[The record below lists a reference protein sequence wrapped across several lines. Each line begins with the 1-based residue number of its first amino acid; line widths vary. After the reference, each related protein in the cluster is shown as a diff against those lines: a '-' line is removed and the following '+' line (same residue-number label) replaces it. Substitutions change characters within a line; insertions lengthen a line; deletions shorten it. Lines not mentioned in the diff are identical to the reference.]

1 MKTTDELVLTG
12 LTSPG
17 YWNVCWQSQSSFE
30 FSIQINNAVDFCL
43 KNILKIT
50 ENKNYGMDLIITK
63 VVTIKLIKLFNLI
76 VNYKNVSPLLFG
88 MI

>member
-1 MKTTDELVLTG
+1 M
-12 LTSPG
+12 
-17 YWNVCWQSQSSFE
+17 
-30 FSIQINNAVDFCL
+30 DFCL